1 MFELLTIV
9 VFVWLTIKAIGL
21 AFKLTWGMAKI
32 VASILMVLALPLLIV
47 CLLFVGGAILI
58 VPVAIIGIA
67 AGIMKSCIKS

>member
-32 VASILMVLALPLLIV
+32 IASILMVLALPLLIV

-58 VPVAIIGIA
+58 VPIAMIGIA
-67 AGIMKSCIKS
+67 AGIMKSCIKA

>member
-32 VASILMVLALPLLIV
+32 IASILVVLALPLLIV

-58 VPVAIIGIA
+58 VPVAMIGIA
-67 AGIMKSCIKS
+67 AGIMKSCIRA